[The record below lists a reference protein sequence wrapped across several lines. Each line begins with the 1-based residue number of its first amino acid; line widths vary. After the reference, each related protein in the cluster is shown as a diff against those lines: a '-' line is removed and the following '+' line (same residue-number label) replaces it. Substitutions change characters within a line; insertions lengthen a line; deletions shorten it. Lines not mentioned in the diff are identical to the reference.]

1 MVNMQ
6 KMRNQFH
13 RACGYRI
20 GLEEYFNYKAKWILY
35 YLVTTTT
42 TDPPLKARTKN
53 KS

>member
-13 RACGYRI
+13 RVCGYYI
-20 GLEEYFNYKAKWILY
+20 GLEEYFNRKAAWILY

-42 TDPPLKARTKN
+42 TDPPLKA
-53 KS
+53 

>member
-13 RACGYRI
+13 RACGYYI
-20 GLEEYFNYKAKWILY
+20 GFAEFFNRKADWVLY

-42 TDPPLKARTKN
+42 TDPPLEDHSKN
-53 KS
+53 KT